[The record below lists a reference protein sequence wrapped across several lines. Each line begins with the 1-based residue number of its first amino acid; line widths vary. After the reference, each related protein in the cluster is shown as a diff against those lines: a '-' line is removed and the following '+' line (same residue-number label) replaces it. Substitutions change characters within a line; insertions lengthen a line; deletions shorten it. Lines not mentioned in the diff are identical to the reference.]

1 MSPAAPPL
9 MSGPRLTTLLASI
22 LVSLASGTNYVPY
35 GPQLAKRLSIS
46 HTKLNLI
53 GISGNVGVYAS
64 APLWGKL
71 VDARGPKPGFICAFV
86 LLLVGYMG
94 IKILYDASIAADG
107 LIFAALI
114 ACGTATGAGGNAG
127 NSSGVNAVAR
137 SFPDRARA
145 TATGLVLSGFGLSA
159 FLFSTVSHVIFARIP
174 APGNTSHF
182 LTLLALGTALP
193 QLVGL
198 AFVRAVPHE
207 EDYAAVA
214 HDGGGYAHDGEGY
227 AHDGEGYAAVP
238 AIRVEEERG
247 EDEVLFDAGGGGGL
261 GAPRYRAANTSR
273 TPLLA
278 AEEGRAS
285 SSATSPTHSAGTPRT
300 SAAGT
305 PRTSAAGT
313 PRTSAAGRVSTATK
327 TGDLIL
333 HSESDDED
341 DGAYA
346 PRSQHGVGQHAV
358 QPSMTPAIAYIPDAV
373 EGVELSTSPRSRG
386 ASPSL
391 DRGSLERRISH
402 DVELNPSRGSIEHRP
417 RLNASRSR
425 GVDAG
430 RSRGVDAGRSLSRSA
445 RLLHEAEH
453 AHLHRDG
460 RRPDH
465 SPDALDE
472 SEEDEQDA
480 LLAPEVLIHPSHAH
494 HHHEHPHAHGYE
506 PANVH
511 GRALFTSLDFW
522 LLFVIVSTLSGTGLM
537 YINNVGS
544 MAQALYA
551 GSLAEARAGGT
562 TLQPPAYDDAAAAAL
577 QATQVSILSVMNC
590 AGRIVIGLA
599 SDFVKT
605 RLGRVRSVLL
615 VGVALSLFVSQV
627 LAGNIDD
634 PSSLW
639 MATALLGFS
648 YGSLFGVMP
657 AVIIEWFGM
666 VHFSENWGFISL
678 APMFAGNLFS
688 LAFGRNLDREGERG
702 AREAAGASFA
712 DASLTSPAPA
722 AAPDCV
728 AGRSCYVATL
738 HLTAFCCF
746 CALLLSVYAVWR
758 DERKRGT
765 WRRIG
770 AAALSPTSMPL
781 QHPPMSTL
789 ITRPRLTTLLAAIFV
804 ALASGT
810 NYVHVRSQLTVCP
823 VYGPQLARRLDMSQ
837 TQLNLVSM
845 SGSVGIY
852 ASAPIWGKLVDRQ
865 GPKRGFVRAFTLL
878 LFGYTGIKVLYDAA
892 ITADARILA
901 ALIICS
907 MATGAGGNAGSTS
920 STNAV
925 AKSFPDRARAT
936 ATSLVSAGFGLSAF
950 LFSTISRT
958 LFAKIPSPGN
968 TSHFLTLLAL
978 GTALPQLVGV
988 WLVAP
993 VPHGE
998 SSHIGR
1004 RSNVSPGGSRE
1015 TPDEDEAG
1023 EQDALLTQPE
1033 VILPQHVDYRHI
1045 HDSDED
1051 APDVTAAAHHQDQI
1065 YDSSNAHGIHL
1076 FSSPDFWL
1084 LFVIISTLSG
1094 TGLMYI
1100 NNVGSMVRALYAGSV
1115 GRSTINPSDY
1125 DDSVASALQA
1135 TQVSILSVSNC
1146 TGRIVAGEWIFS
1158 GYLRFASD
1166 FVKSRLK
1173 RVRSTVFTV
1182 IALCFFVSQLLA
1194 ANTDNPGSLWMA
1206 TAVLGFSYGSLFGA
1220 MPAMVIDWFGL
1231 DHFSEN
1237 YGFLQLSPLVGGNIF
1252 SIAFGRNLDRE
1263 GERQG
1268 SVPSASVA
1276 WIAHLSAPL
1285 APAHFSAPPTP
1296 APAAAPECT
1305 AGRSCYSAALLLT
1318 MFSCFCALALS
1329 VYAVWRDERRRGIGH
1344 ASIHTIRS

>member
-9 MSGPRLTTLLASI
+9 LSGPRLTTLLASI

-94 IKILYDASIAADG
+94 IKILYDAGVVADG
-107 LIFAALI
+107 IIFAALI
-114 ACGTATGAGGNAG
+114 FCGAATGAGGNAG

-159 FLFSTVSHVIFARIP
+159 FLFSTISHVLFARIP

-207 EDYAAVA
+207 EDYAAV
-214 HDGGGYAHDGEGY
+214 
-227 AHDGEGYAAVP
+227 P
-238 AIRVEEERG
+238 AIRVEG
-247 EDEVLFDAGGGGGL
+247 EDDVIFDA
-261 GAPRYRAANTSR
+261 RYRAANTSR

-278 AEEGRAS
+278 AEEGRVHPPTATATHLAT
-285 SSATSPTHSAGTPRT
+285 ATSG
-300 SAAGT
+300 
-305 PRTSAAGT
+305 
-313 PRTSAAGRVSTATK
+313 K

-341 DGAYA
+341 DDGAYA
-346 PRSQHGVGQHAV
+346 PKSQHGVGQHGV
-358 QPSMTPAIAYIPDAV
+358 QPSMTPAIAYIPDAA
-373 EGVELSTSPRSRG
+373 EGVELSASPRSLSR
-386 ASPSL
+386 ASVERRMSPAL

-402 DVELNPSRGSIEHRP
+402 DVEVSASRGSLEYRP
-417 RLNASRSR
+417 RLNAS
-425 GVDAG
+425 

-445 RLLHEAEH
+445 RLLQEAEH

-460 RRPDH
+460 ARRPDH
-465 SPDALDE
+465 SSDALDE

-494 HHHEHPHAHGYE
+494 HHHVHPHAHGYE

-551 GSLAEARAGGT
+551 GSLAEARVGVDVSPLPASDPS
-562 TLQPPAYDDAAAAAL
+562 LQPPSYDDAAAAAL

-605 RLGRVRSVLL
+605 RLGRVRSILL
-615 VGVALSLFVSQV
+615 VGVASSLFVSQV

-702 AREAAGASFA
+702 AREAAGASLA

-728 AGRSCYVATL
+728 AGRSCYAATL

-765 WRRIG
+765 WRRVPTL
-770 AAALSPTSMPL
+770 LS
-781 QHPPMSTL
+781 
-789 ITRPRLTTLLAAIFV
+789 RPRLTALLAAIFV

-810 NYVHVRSQLTVCP
+810 NYVHRDVRSQLTVCS
-823 VYGPQLARRLDMSQ
+823 VYGPQLARRLDISQ
-837 TQLNLVSM
+837 TQLSLVSM

-852 ASAPIWGKLVDRQ
+852 ASAPVWGRFVDRQ
-865 GPKRGFVRAFTLL
+865 GPKRGFVRAFALL

-968 TSHFLTLLAL
+968 TSHFLTLLVV

-993 VPHGE
+993 VPHEE
-998 SSHIGR
+998 SSHVGQ
-1004 RSNVSPGGSRE
+1004 RSNVWPDASRE
-1015 TPDEDEAG
+1015 TSDEHEAG
-1023 EQDALLTQPE
+1023 EQDALLAHPQ
-1033 VILPQHVDYRHI
+1033 VILAQHVDYRHI

-1051 APDVTAAAHHQDQI
+1051 APDVTAAAHRQDQT
-1065 YDSSNAHGIHL
+1065 YEPSNAHGMNL
-1076 FSSPDFWL
+1076 FSSLDFWL

-1100 NNVGSMVRALYAGSV
+1100 NNVGSMVRALYAGSLD
-1115 GRSTINPSDY
+1115 RSTLTPPDY
-1125 DDSVASALQA
+1125 DESVASALQA

-1146 TGRIVAGEWIFS
+1146 AGRIAAGEWNFS
-1158 GYLRFASD
+1158 DYQRFASD
-1166 FVKSRLK
+1166 FVKTRLG
-1173 RVRSTVFTV
+1173 RVRS
-1182 IALCFFVSQLLA
+1182 ALFVVVAFCFFVSQLLA
-1194 ANTDNPGSLWMA
+1194 ANTNSPGSLWMA
-1206 TAVLGFSYGSLFGA
+1206 TALLGFSYGSLFGT

-1252 SIAFGRNLDRE
+1252 SFAFGRNLDRE

-1268 SVPSASVA
+1268 SGPSASVA
-1276 WIAHLSAPL
+1276 WIAPLSAPL
-1285 APAHFSAPPTP
+1285 TP

-1305 AGRSCYSAALLLT
+1305 AGRSCYSATLHLT

-1329 VYAVWRDERRRGIGH
+1329 VYAVWRDERRRGRGH
-1344 ASIHTIRS
+1344 VSIHTIRS

>member
-22 LVSLASGTNYVPY
+22 LVSLASGTNYVFSAY

-94 IKILYDASIAADG
+94 IKILYDAGIAADG
-107 LIFAALI
+107 LVFAALI

-159 FLFSTVSHVIFARIP
+159 FLFSTVSHVVFARIP
-174 APGNTSHF
+174 PPGNTGGGGAGNTSGGGADSTSHF

-207 EDYAAVA
+207 EDLGHHGEGYAAVA
-214 HDGGGYAHDGEGY
+214 HDDYAPISHEGE
-227 AHDGEGYAAVP
+227 YAAVP
-238 AIRVEEERG
+238 ALRVDDERG
-247 EDEVLFDAGGGGGL
+247 EDEVGGGGGL

-313 PRTSAAGRVSTATK
+313 PRTSAAGTPRTSAAGRVSTATK

-346 PRSQHGVGQHAV
+346 SISQHGVGQHGVGQHAV
-358 QPSMTPAIAYIPDAV
+358 QPSMTPAIAYIPDAA
-373 EGVELSTSPRSRG
+373 EGVELSASPRSGSRG

-391 DRGSLERRISH
+391 GRGSLERRISH

-425 GVDAG
+425 GVDAS

-460 RRPDH
+460 GRRPDH
-465 SPDALDE
+465 SPDTLDE

-494 HHHEHPHAHGYE
+494 HHHQHPHAHGYE

-551 GSLAEARAGGT
+551 GSLAEARVGAGT

-688 LAFGRNLDREGERG
+688 LAFGRNLDRE
-702 AREAAGASFA
+702 AHREWAQSH
-712 DASLTSPAPA
+712 APRRR
-722 AAPDCV
+722 C
-728 AGRSCYVATL
+728 G
-738 HLTAFCCF
+738 
-746 CALLLSVYAVWR
+746 
-758 DERKRGT
+758 DE
-765 WRRIG
+765 
-770 AAALSPTSMPL
+770 
-781 QHPPMSTL
+781 
-789 ITRPRLTTLLAAIFV
+789 
-804 ALASGT
+804 
-810 NYVHVRSQLTVCP
+810 
-823 VYGPQLARRLDMSQ
+823 
-837 TQLNLVSM
+837 
-845 SGSVGIY
+845 
-852 ASAPIWGKLVDRQ
+852 
-865 GPKRGFVRAFTLL
+865 
-878 LFGYTGIKVLYDAA
+878 
-892 ITADARILA
+892 ILA
-901 ALIICS
+901 MPHTLPPRPPQRPIAS
-907 MATGAGGNAGSTS
+907 P
-920 STNAV
+920 V
-925 AKSFPDRARAT
+925 ARA
-936 ATSLVSAGFGLSAF
+936 
-950 LFSTISRT
+950 
-958 LFAKIPSPGN
+958 
-968 TSHFLTLLAL
+968 
-978 GTALPQLVGV
+978 
-988 WLVAP
+988 
-993 VPHGE
+993 
-998 SSHIGR
+998 
-1004 RSNVSPGGSRE
+1004 
-1015 TPDEDEAG
+1015 
-1023 EQDALLTQPE
+1023 
-1033 VILPQHVDYRHI
+1033 
-1045 HDSDED
+1045 
-1051 APDVTAAAHHQDQI
+1051 
-1065 YDSSNAHGIHL
+1065 
-1076 FSSPDFWL
+1076 
-1084 LFVIISTLSG
+1084 
-1094 TGLMYI
+1094 M
-1100 NNVGSMVRALYAGSV
+1100 
-1115 GRSTINPSDY
+1115 
-1125 DDSVASALQA
+1125 
-1135 TQVSILSVSNC
+1135 
-1146 TGRIVAGEWIFS
+1146 
-1158 GYLRFASD
+1158 
-1166 FVKSRLK
+1166 
-1173 RVRSTVFTV
+1173 
-1182 IALCFFVSQLLA
+1182 
-1194 ANTDNPGSLWMA
+1194 
-1206 TAVLGFSYGSLFGA
+1206 
-1220 MPAMVIDWFGL
+1220 
-1231 DHFSEN
+1231 
-1237 YGFLQLSPLVGGNIF
+1237 
-1252 SIAFGRNLDRE
+1252 
-1263 GERQG
+1263 
-1268 SVPSASVA
+1268 
-1276 WIAHLSAPL
+1276 
-1285 APAHFSAPPTP
+1285 
-1296 APAAAPECT
+1296 
-1305 AGRSCYSAALLLT
+1305 
-1318 MFSCFCALALS
+1318 
-1329 VYAVWRDERRRGIGH
+1329 
-1344 ASIHTIRS
+1344 

>member
-9 MSGPRLTTLLASI
+9 LSGPRLTTLLASI

-94 IKILYDASIAADG
+94 IKILYDAGVVADG
-107 LIFAALI
+107 IIFAALI
-114 ACGTATGAGGNAG
+114 FCGAATGAGGNAG

-159 FLFSTVSHVIFARIP
+159 FLFSTISHVLFARIP

-207 EDYAAVA
+207 EDYAAV
-214 HDGGGYAHDGEGY
+214 
-227 AHDGEGYAAVP
+227 P
-238 AIRVEEERG
+238 AIRV
-247 EDEVLFDAGGGGGL
+247 DVIFDA
-261 GAPRYRAANTSR
+261 RYRAANTSR

-278 AEEGRAS
+278 AEEGRVHPPTATATHLAT
-285 SSATSPTHSAGTPRT
+285 ATSG
-300 SAAGT
+300 
-305 PRTSAAGT
+305 
-313 PRTSAAGRVSTATK
+313 K

-346 PRSQHGVGQHAV
+346 PESQHGVGQHGV
-358 QPSMTPAIAYIPDAV
+358 QPSMTPAIAYIPDAA
-373 EGVELSTSPRSRG
+373 EGVELSASPRSLSR
-386 ASPSL
+386 ASVERRMSPAL

-402 DVELNPSRGSIEHRP
+402 DVEVSASRGSLEYRP
-417 RLNASRSR
+417 RLNAS
-425 GVDAG
+425 

-460 RRPDH
+460 GRRPDH
-465 SPDALDE
+465 SPDTIDE

-494 HHHEHPHAHGYE
+494 HHHQHPHAHGYE

-551 GSLAEARAGGT
+551 GSLAEARVGAGT

-605 RLGRVRSVLL
+605 RLGRVRSALL

-702 AREAAGASFA
+702 AREAAES
-712 DASLTSPAPA
+712 DASSLITQPAPA

-728 AGRSCYVATL
+728 AGRSCYVATV

-765 WRRIG
+765 WRR
-770 AAALSPTSMPL
+770 
-781 QHPPMSTL
+781 HPPMSTL

-823 VYGPQLARRLDMSQ
+823 VYGPQLARRLDISQ

-865 GPKRGFVRAFTLL
+865 GPKRGFVRAFALL

-892 ITADARILA
+892 ITADYRILA

-950 LFSTISRT
+950 LFSSISRT
-958 LFAKIPSPGN
+958 LFAKIPSQGN
-968 TSHFLTLLAL
+968 TSHFLTLLVL
-978 GTALPQLVGV
+978 GTTLPQLVGV

-998 SSHIGR
+998 LSHIRR

-1015 TPDEDEAG
+1015 TSDEHEAG
-1023 EQDALLTQPE
+1023 EQDALLAQPE
-1033 VILPQHVDYRHI
+1033 VILPQQVDYRHI

-1051 APDVTAAAHHQDQI
+1051 APDVTAAAHQQDQT
-1065 YDSSNAHGIHL
+1065 YEPSNAHGINL
-1076 FSSPDFWL
+1076 FSSLDFWL

-1115 GRSTINPSDY
+1115 GRSTMNPSHY

-1166 FVKSRLK
+1166 LVKTRLK
-1173 RVRSTVFTV
+1173 RVRSTVFIV

-1194 ANTDNPGSLWMA
+1194 ANTDNPWSLWMA
-1206 TAVLGFSYGSLFGA
+1206 TAVLGFSYGSLFGV
-1220 MPAMVIDWFGL
+1220 MPAMIIDWFGL
-1231 DHFSEN
+1231 GERVIQNCYSYYRRRGIRSSSTLHSSRQPLFPLHRASIRASSDPPVIDHFSEK
-1237 YGFLQLSPLVGGNIF
+1237 LWVSPTTPRTPPNVLT
-1252 SIAFGRNLDRE
+1252 R
-1263 GERQG
+1263 
-1268 SVPSASVA
+1268 
-1276 WIAHLSAPL
+1276 L
-1285 APAHFSAPPTP
+1285 A
-1296 APAAAPECT
+1296 
-1305 AGRSCYSAALLLT
+1305 
-1318 MFSCFCALALS
+1318 
-1329 VYAVWRDERRRGIGH
+1329 
-1344 ASIHTIRS
+1344 

>member
-9 MSGPRLTTLLASI
+9 LSGPRLTTLFASI
-22 LVSLASGTNYVPY
+22 LVSLASGTNYVFSAY

-71 VDARGPKPGFICAFV
+71 VDARGPKPGFVCAFV
-86 LLLVGYMG
+86 LLLAGYMG
-94 IKILYDASIAADG
+94 IKILYDAGIVADG
-107 LIFAALI
+107 PVFFALI
-114 ACGTATGAGGNAG
+114 LCGTATGAGGNAG

-159 FLFSTVSHVIFARIP
+159 FLFSTISHVLFAGIP

-207 EDYAAVA
+207 EDGG
-214 HDGGGYAHDGEGY
+214 HGGYDE
-227 AHDGEGYAAVP
+227 DAVP
-238 AIRVEEERG
+238 AGYDEVPAGYDEVHGGYDEVPARDGVPGTRVGG
-247 EDEVLFDAGGGGGL
+247 EGEVLFDASAGGGL
-261 GAPRYRAANTSR
+261 GAPRYCATNTSR

-278 AEEGRAS
+278 AEEGRA
-285 SSATSPTHSAGTPRT
+285 APTIGR
-300 SAAGT
+300 AAPT
-305 PRTSAAGT
+305 IAQKS
-313 PRTSAAGRVSTATK
+313 
-327 TGDLIL
+327 GDLIL

-341 DGAYA
+341 ADVGFA
-346 PRSQHGVGQHAV
+346 PKSQHGV
-358 QPSMTPAIAYIPDAV
+358 QPSMTPAIAYIPDAA
-373 EGVELSTSPRSRG
+373 EGVELSASPRSRSFSPARLERRLSESVDRRMSPALG
-386 ASPSL
+386 GRGVSPSL
-391 DRGSLERRISH
+391 DRGSLERRLAPDLERRISH
-402 DVELNPSRGSIEHRP
+402 DVEVNASRGSLEYRP
-417 RLNASRSR
+417 RLNAS
-425 GVDAG
+425 

-453 AHLHRDG
+453 AHVHRDGG

-494 HHHEHPHAHGYE
+494 HHHDHPHAHGYE

-551 GSLAEARAGGT
+551 GSLAEARAEASHSSISSEAL
-562 TLQPPAYDDAAAAAL
+562 LQPPAYDDAAAAAL

-702 AREAAGASFA
+702 AREA
-712 DASLTSPAPA
+712 PAPV

-728 AGRSCYVATL
+728 AGRSCYAATL
-738 HLTAFCCF
+738 HLTASCCF

-758 DERKRGT
+758 DERKRGA
-765 WRRIG
+765 WRRVT
-770 AAALSPTSMPL
+770 LS
-781 QHPPMSTL
+781 
-789 ITRPRLTTLLAAIFV
+789 AAIFV

-810 NYVHVRSQLTVCP
+810 NYVFSGVARERQRF
-823 VYGPQLARRLDMSQ
+823 YGPQLARRLEMSQ
-837 TQLNLVSM
+837 TQLNLIGM

-852 ASAPIWGKLVDRQ
+852 ASAPIWGRLVDKQ
-865 GPKRGFVRAFTLL
+865 GPKRGFVRAFVLL
-878 LFGYTGIKVLYDAA
+878 LIGYTGIKLLYDTAVC
-892 ITADARILA
+892 ADARVIT
-901 ALIICS
+901 ALVLCGI
-907 MATGAGGNAGSTS
+907 ATGAGGNAGSTS

-958 LFAKIPSPGN
+958 VFAKIPSPGN
-968 TSHFLTLLAL
+968 TSHFLTLLIL
-978 GTALPQLVGV
+978 GTALPQLVGL

-993 VPHGE
+993 IPHGE
-998 SSHIGR
+998 EYRSSR
-1004 RSNVSPGGSRE
+1004 VEQGSDGSV
-1015 TPDEDEAG
+1015 DESRDTSDEREAG
-1023 EQDALLTQPE
+1023 EQDALLAQPE
-1033 VILPQHVDYRHI
+1033 VILPQHTDHRHT
-1045 HDSDED
+1045 HHSDEHTHP
-1051 APDVTAAAHHQDQI
+1051 AVHHQNQSYERVNSHRI
-1065 YDSSNAHGIHL
+1065 EL
-1076 FSSPDFWL
+1076 FSSLDFWL

-1100 NNVGSMVRALYAGSV
+1100 NNVGSMVRALYAGSL
-1115 GRSTINPSDY
+1115 GRSALAPPDY

-1146 TGRIVAGEWIFS
+1146 AGRISAG
-1158 GYLRFASD
+1158 FASD
-1166 FVKSRLK
+1166 FVKTRLG
-1173 RVRSTVFTV
+1173 RVRSTLFVV
-1182 IALCFFVSQLLA
+1182 IALGFFVSQVLTA
-1194 ANTDNPGSLWMA
+1194 STDSPESLWMA
-1206 TAVLGFSYGSLFGA
+1206 TAVLGFSYGSLFGT
-1220 MPAMVIDWFGL
+1220 MPAMVIDRFGL
-1231 DHFSEN
+1231 EHFSEN

-1252 SIAFGRNLDRE
+1252 SFAFGRNLDRE
-1263 GERQG
+1263 GEKQASR
-1268 SVPSASVA
+1268 PS
-1276 WIAHLSAPL
+1276 
-1285 APAHFSAPPTP
+1285 
-1296 APAAAPECT
+1296 
-1305 AGRSCYSAALLLT
+1305 LLLRT
-1318 MFSCFCALALS
+1318 SAQRL
-1329 VYAVWRDERRRGIGH
+1329 RDMER
-1344 ASIHTIRS
+1344 